1 LRILITGASG
11 LLGSR
16 LVKVAIDAGHDVYA
30 TYNSHPVVGRNTRF
44 LDILDKEAVN
54 KCFTEESPDVVIHT
68 ASLTDVD
75 LCEEKPDLA
84 RYVNEI
90 ATQNIAQTCRQ
101 TGSFLVHLSTD
112 YVFDGQRGH
121 YGEGDAPNPI
131 NEYGRSKLAGE
142 RQVALQCQSY
152 CIARTSVLFGWGRTH
167 RHNFATW
174 VHEKLSAGQRVNVV
188 SAQYASPTLNTNL
201 ARMLIEVADRRIN
214 GILHLA
220 GRTRIS
226 RYEFAVLLA
235 RKFGFNENLLT
246 SVQAEVTQWKAKRP
260 FDSSLNVSKAQEIL
274 DNKPPTLQE
283 ELNEFT
289 KESPRGG

>member
-1 LRILITGASG
+1 MRLLITGASG

-16 LVKVAIDAGHDVYA
+16 LVEVAIDAGHDVYA

-44 LDILDKEAVN
+44 LDILDKEALN
-54 KCFTEESPDVVIHT
+54 KCLTESSPNVVIHT

-84 RYVNEI
+84 RWVNEV
-90 ATQNIAQTCRQ
+90 AAQNIARTCRQ
-101 TGSFLVHLSTD
+101 TGSYLVHLSTD

-121 YGEGDAPNPI
+121 YGEGDVPNPI
-131 NEYGRSKLAGE
+131 DEYGRSKLAGE
-142 RQVALQCQSY
+142 REVALQCQSY
-152 CIARTSVLFGWGRTH
+152 CIARTSVLFGWGRTY

-188 SAQYASPTLNTNL
+188 SAQYASPTLNTDL
-201 ARMLIEVADRRIN
+201 ARMLIEVAERRIH

-220 GRTRIS
+220 GSTRVS

-235 RKFGFNENLLT
+235 KQFGFNESLLT
-246 SVQAEVTQWKAKRP
+246 PVQAGATQWKARRP
-260 FDSSLNVSKAQEIL
+260 FDSSLNVSKAQEML
-274 DNKPPTLQE
+274 TNKPATLEE
-283 ELNEFT
+283 ELSEFA
-289 KESPRGG
+289 KESQRGG